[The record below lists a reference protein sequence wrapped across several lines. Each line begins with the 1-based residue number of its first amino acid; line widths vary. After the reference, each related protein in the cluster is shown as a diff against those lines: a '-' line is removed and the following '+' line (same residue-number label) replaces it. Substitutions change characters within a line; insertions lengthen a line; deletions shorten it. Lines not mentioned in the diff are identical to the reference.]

1 MCMDN
6 CIKRYENK
14 IVLVTGAGR
23 GIGAAIAARFAK
35 EGAAVIVNYSGND
48 EAADRTVKNIL
59 DANGKAEKYK
69 CQVDSYEET
78 EKMITYI
85 MDKYKRI
92 DILINNAGITKDGL
106 IMRMK
111 EEDFDRV
118 IDVNLKGTFNCI
130 RHVSRYMLKQRSG
143 RIINM
148 SSVVGIAGNAGQ
160 VNYSASK
167 AGVIG
172 ITKSAA
178 KELASRGITVNA
190 VAPGYID
197 TDMTKV
203 LSDEQK
209 KSVLDVIPLSS
220 TDFFC
225 SSDKTFVISDEQKK
239 SVLDVIPLSRMGSVD
254 DISNAVAFLAS
265 DEAAYITGQVI
276 SVDGGMN
283 I

>member
-35 EGAAVIVNYSGND
+35 EGAVVIVNYSGND
-48 EAADRTVKNIL
+48 EAADRTVENIL
-59 DANGKAEKYK
+59 AANGKAEKYK

-85 MDKYKRI
+85 I

-203 LSDEQK
+203 LSEEQK
-209 KSVLDVIPLSS
+209 KSVLDM
-220 TDFFC
+220 
-225 SSDKTFVISDEQKK
+225 
-239 SVLDVIPLSRMGSVD
+239 IPLSRMGSVD

>member
-1 MCMDN
+1 MNNIN

-14 IVLVTGAGR
+14 VALVTGAGR
-23 GIGAAIAARFAK
+23 GIGAAVAK
-35 EGAAVIVNYSGND
+35 RLALEGARVIVNYSGND
-48 EAADRTVKNIL
+48 KSADETVAHIIC
-59 DANGKAEKYK
+59 DGGQAEKYK

-78 EKMITYI
+78 EKMIAYI
-85 MDKYKRI
+85 IDKYERI
-92 DILINNAGITKDGL
+92 DVLVNNAGITRDGL
-106 IMRMK
+106 VMRMS

-130 RHVSRYMLKQRSG
+130 RHVSRHMIKQRYG

-148 SSVVGIAGNAGQ
+148 SSVVGISGNAGQ

-178 KELASRGITVNA
+178 KELASRRITVNA
-190 VAPGYID
+190 IAPGYID

-203 LSDEQK
+203 LSDKQK
-209 KSVLDVIPLSS
+209 DTVLSL
-220 TDFFC
+220 
-225 SSDKTFVISDEQKK
+225 
-239 SVLDVIPLSRMGSVD
+239 IPLSRMGDVS

-265 DEAAYITGQVI
+265 DEASYITGQVI